1 MNSLSRAGVTVLI
14 AAALLAGCGKK
25 EDTAKA
31 ANAPAAKT
39 GAGQGRLVRVARVAP
54 RTLQGGVE
62 SPGVLISREEAA
74 VASEITGFRVAK
86 VMADVGSYVKAGQ
99 PLVQLDDTLLKSQ
112 IDQQTAL
119 LAQAEVAARQ
129 AESQAERV
137 KGLDHQ
143 GVISDEQIEQR
154 QFQAQSSRAQV
165 NAQRAALADLRTRQS
180 KMTVRAPVGGLVLE
194 RNVRPGDLA
203 GAGGQPMFRIIRDG
217 IVELQAQVSEGEV
230 AALHVGQPATVTL
243 PSGHTMQGVVRLIE
257 PIVDP
262 QTKLGRLRISLP
274 SSPELRP
281 GGFARAKFGSSAASA
296 LTAPETALRYDADGV
311 SVMVVDADNRVH
323 RAPVRVGRRGGG
335 FVELVQGPPAGSRI
349 LLGAASFVL
358 EGDLVKPQEVAGAAP
373 APAPPAAKPTAG

>member
-1 MNSLSRAGVTVLI
+1 MNSMSRAGVTVLI

-25 EDTAKA
+25 EDAAKA

-86 VMADVGSYVKAGQ
+86 VMADVGSYVKSGQ

-112 IDQQTAL
+112 IDQQAAL

-165 NAQRAALADLRTRQS
+165 NAQNAALRDLRTRQS
-180 KMTVRAPVGGLVLE
+180 KMTVRAPVSGLVLE

-217 IVELQAQVSEGEV
+217 VVELQAQVSEGEV
-230 AALHVGQPATVTL
+230 AALRVGQPATVTL

-257 PIVDP
+257 PIVDQ

-274 SSPELRP
+274 PSSELRP

-296 LTAPETALRYDADGV
+296 LTVPETALRYDADGV
-311 SVMVVDADNRVH
+311 SLMVVDANNRVH
-323 RAPVRVGRRGGG
+323 KAPVRVGRRGGG
-335 FVELVQGPPAGSRI
+335 FVELVQGPPAGSRV

-358 EGDLVKPQEVAGAAP
+358 EGDLVKPQEVADAAP
-373 APAPPAAKPTAG
+373 APAAKPKAG